1 MAKEFDIYLRGHLVE
16 CDLLVCSIPYRDF
29 ISISN
34 DLILEAV
41 LDGCL
46 LRVFAVVQTGVEVDA
61 AVIGTLKHSLL
72 NLKSAVNPD
81 AEITQ
86 INQVDYIGAD
96 TSAAIASTLRSFCYG
111 LSFDASA
118 ATAVTAQVLDTD
130 ILHPLGARYS
140 GLALASEVVGTW
152 ARKFIIAESPISVMQ
167 EAVGTLTKALHPNN
181 AGMFVETPALNIA
194 AKRYRRLSE
203 MDDLALAEWDNMTF
217 GELDY
222 VWLPE

>member
-16 CDLLVCSIPYRDF
+16 YDLLVCSIPYRDF

-41 LDGCL
+41 LDSCL

-81 AEITQ
+81 AGITQ

-96 TSAAIASTLRSFCYG
+96 TSAAIASTLQSFCYG

-118 ATAVTAQVLDTD
+118 SVGIMSQVLDTD

-140 GLALASEVVGTW
+140 ALALASEVTKTW
-152 ARKFIIAESPISVMQ
+152 AQKFIIAEPAATVTQ
-167 EAVGTLTKALHPNN
+167 EATGTLAKTLYPGN
-181 AGMFVETPALNIA
+181 AGMVVKAPALNIA
-194 AKRYRRLSE
+194 AKRYRRLRE
-203 MDDLALAEWDNMTF
+203 MDDLPLAEWDNMTF

-222 VWLPE
+222 VWLTE